1 MELRVLKYFLAVAR
15 HRNIPRAAEELHL
28 TQPTISRQLQESLI
42 SVMFCQGV
50 CPAQQNVC
58 EQQAEY
64 ACHDLRPA
72 HHEAEQRGKRCR
84 QGEQIKDE
92 LRPGVEQRRLENG
105 RHKNAAS
112 PQIEYRQLKGHIAER
127 YDRHHRKDR
136 QLPLPKRA
144 DRQSSSDH
152 ERPARARRPHCHRHH
167 GIEQA
172 ADQKHLHRP
181 RNHRQKKAQS
191 LQDKRQREKKR

>member
-15 HRNIPRAAEELHL
+15 HRNITRAAEELHL

-105 RHKNAAS
+105 RRKNAAS
-112 PQIEYRQLKGHIAER
+112 SQIEYRQLKGHIAER
-127 YDRHHRKDR
+127 H
-136 QLPLPKRA
+136 
-144 DRQSSSDH
+144 DRQSGSDH
-152 ERPARARRPHCHRHH
+152 ERPARARRPHRHRHRR
-167 GIEQA
+167 IEQA

-191 LQDKRQREKKR
+191 LQDKCQREKKR